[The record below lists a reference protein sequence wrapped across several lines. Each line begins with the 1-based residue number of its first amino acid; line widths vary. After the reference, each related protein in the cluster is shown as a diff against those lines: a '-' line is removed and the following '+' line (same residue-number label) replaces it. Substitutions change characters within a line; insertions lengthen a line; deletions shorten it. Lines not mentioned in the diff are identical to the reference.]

1 MSERRGKVKNKKQ
14 NQEDRYIVLV
24 ASSKNEMEKFLFFMC
39 RFRGDNVVLSSNGK
53 PVVPTLFKTRKEAE
67 QKVGEQKMV
76 LNYEK
81 YELKDSIRHLKQ
93 HGFVQEYPGII
104 NFVKETAAWR
114 HGLLGTLSPVFKIV
128 KTTQEKWDNF
138 LYCGGENP

>member
-1 MSERRGKVKNKKQ
+1 MKNKKQ
-14 NQEDRYIVLV
+14 NQKDRYIVLV
-24 ASSKNEMEKFLFFMC
+24 ASSKNEMEKLLFFMC

-67 QKVGEQKMV
+67 QKVGEQKMF

>member
-1 MSERRGKVKNKKQ
+1 MKNKKQ
-14 NQEDRYIVLV
+14 NQKDRYIVLV
-24 ASSKNEMEKFLFFMC
+24 ASSKNEMEKHLFFMC

-67 QKVGEQKMV
+67 QKVGDQKMF

-81 YELKDSIRHLKQ
+81 FELQDSIRHLKQ
-93 HGFVQEYPGII
+93 HGFVEEYPGIV
-104 NFVKETAAWR
+104 NFVKAIAAWR

-138 LYCGGENP
+138 LYCGGEKP